1 MRALKATAPSQMG
14 GYGSAPPP
22 FLSPG
27 PSPLVASYNE
37 WTSGHAYGQQQ
48 ALPREWMQ
56 FLGGMFGPL
65 SPIGPVPV
73 DLPPAGEGHSQPR
86 RWQYP
91 VGWDMPQ
98 AAPGTE
104 GIGKLAD
111 FQTLRTLADL
121 YSVARSCINLRKSE
135 LRGVGWDIAPTK
147 HASKAMRGDHKGM
160 AEFAARRAEA
170 VRFFRRPD
178 PNYSD
183 FTAWF
188 DAVLEEM
195 LVTDA
200 LSIYIHPS
208 RLHGK
213 GLFGSDVAA
222 LDLIDGSL
230 VRPLVNV
237 RGERPPPPNVAFQ
250 QYLHGVPRVD
260 LMTLILDEDTD
271 DKGLAAE
278 YSDSQLMYLPYTPR
292 VWSPYGQAP
301 VERAIMP
308 IMAGLRKQQWVLN
321 YFDDRSVPGMFVSPG
336 DPNMTPNQLRE
347 LQDALN
353 AVATDQSWQHKIIV
367 LPGGSKVDPQ
377 KPLTLADAFD
387 NVIMIQTCCVPG
399 TKVMT
404 RRGLVAI
411 EDVRVGDRVMTH
423 RGRWRAVSKT
433 MSNPVHAPVRKITAK
448 GLAPLEVTGNHPIW
462 SARYSQSRTHRQ
474 SYEETRW
481 IAASDAR
488 PKDTGGEFDALT
500 LPLPVTGSAD
510 ARLRIMDH
518 VRRRKWV
525 LDPGDGLLKIAGR
538 CNPIPGEVPMN
549 AALGRLLGFY
559 MAEGCTGAGQ
569 VTWAFHEDEV
579 AYQQQVLDDLSA
591 VFGLT
596 AKITPMFNEK
606 CVRVECSSVLLAEL
620 FSCGTAQSK
629 KLPEWAWDGSA
640 EFYASLLW
648 GWSAGDGTLTPSG
661 WRGYTTSETLA
672 WQMRMV
678 ALACGLESQLRAQRQ
693 TQSEIDGR
701 KIQGSDTIYVLQVV
715 RKQERRG
722 TYRIDG
728 PHLTSPVRSNEL
740 SDYTGHVVYN
750 LEVEDDNSYVTTGG
764 VCHNCMAFDVM
775 PFELGIMPEVSTT
788 VASGAARQMATAA
801 QDIQERKSTV
811 PLLLFLKMAIFDRI
825 IQDVCGMHDMEW
837 QWEGLEEDEDSKL
850 LTDLLVEQLGAG
862 LCSIDEARQELG
874 RDPWGL
880 PITSDP
886 GWATQWG
893 GFVPLTGISTATAN
907 PQGGAP
913 APGNAPP
920 APKPPGAGQPADL
933 EEPGDIRHTGA
944 PSLPAGAGAG
954 VPRNRATRST
964 RRDQAAGITGRQ
976 QEAANARPTPAHEA
990 DMANARAESGLAGT
1004 RRPVRKSAGAE
1015 RELSLL
1021 KSHLRRGGNLA
1032 AWEPRDIP
1040 AQVLELLSEDLGKG
1054 LTADQACDIAAGLLP
1069 EAAGEVTAGHG
1080 HGDDTEHVYAYLT
1093 RQYPASVLGWVRKA
1107 RWRGPVTVSLSDIDM
1122 GRRPGGARSEQRV
1135 AQIAADASAGQH
1147 LHPVVLVDT
1156 PGGGKYKIAD
1166 GWHRTLGLKHAGKTQ
1181 VSAWIGEVDEAD
1193 GPWDGQMNR
1202 ERIPLAKSAQD

>member
-1 MRALKATAPSQMG
+1 MATSQRAIMRALKATAPAQMG
-14 GYGSAPPP
+14 GYGSAPAP
-22 FLSPG
+22 FLGNG

-56 FLGGMFGPL
+56 FLAGMFGPL
-65 SPIGPVPV
+65 SPISPVPI
-73 DLPPAGEGHSQPR
+73 DLPPPEGGRSEPR

-98 AAPGTE
+98 GAPGTE

-160 AEFAARRAEA
+160 SQFAARRAEA

-183 FTAWF
+183 FTSWF
-188 DAVLEEM
+188 DALLEEM
-195 LVTDA
+195 FVTDA
-200 LSIYIHPS
+200 LSVYVHPS
-208 RLHGK
+208 RLPGK
-213 GLFGSDVAA
+213 GLFGSNVAA

-230 VRPLVNV
+230 IRPLVNV
-237 RGERPPPPNVAFQ
+237 RGERPPPPNVGFQ
-250 QYLHGVPRVD
+250 QFLYGVPRVD
-260 LMTLILDEDTD
+260 LMTLILDDEVD
-271 DKGLAAE
+271 DKGLVAE
-278 YSDSQLMYLPYTPR
+278 YTDSQLMYLPYTPR

-387 NVIMIQTCCVPG
+387 NVIMIQTC
-399 TKVMT
+399 
-404 RRGLVAI
+404 
-411 EDVRVGDRVMTH
+411 
-423 RGRWRAVSKT
+423 
-433 MSNPVHAPVRKITAK
+433 
-448 GLAPLEVTGNHPIW
+448 
-462 SARYSQSRTHRQ
+462 
-474 SYEETRW
+474 
-481 IAASDAR
+481 
-488 PKDTGGEFDALT
+488 
-500 LPLPVTGSAD
+500 
-510 ARLRIMDH
+510 
-518 VRRRKWV
+518 
-525 LDPGDGLLKIAGR
+525 
-538 CNPIPGEVPMN
+538 
-549 AALGRLLGFY
+549 
-559 MAEGCTGAGQ
+559 
-569 VTWAFHEDEV
+569 
-579 AYQQQVLDDLSA
+579 
-591 VFGLT
+591 
-596 AKITPMFNEK
+596 
-606 CVRVECSSVLLAEL
+606 
-620 FSCGTAQSK
+620 
-629 KLPEWAWDGSA
+629 
-640 EFYASLLW
+640 
-648 GWSAGDGTLTPSG
+648 
-661 WRGYTTSETLA
+661 
-672 WQMRMV
+672 
-678 ALACGLESQLRAQRQ
+678 
-693 TQSEIDGR
+693 
-701 KIQGSDTIYVLQVV
+701 
-715 RKQERRG
+715 
-722 TYRIDG
+722 
-728 PHLTSPVRSNEL
+728 
-740 SDYTGHVVYN
+740 
-750 LEVEDDNSYVTTGG
+750 
-764 VCHNCMAFDVM
+764 MAFDVM
-775 PFELGIMPEVSTT
+775 PFELGIMPEVATT

-837 QWEGLEEDEDSKL
+837 QWEGLEEDEDAKL

-893 GFVPLTGISTATAN
+893 GFVPLTGVTGATAN

-913 APGNAPP
+913 APGNTAPP
-920 APKPPGAGQPADL
+920 PPKPPGATAGQPADL

-944 PSLPAGAGAG
+944 PSLPAGAG
-954 VPRNRATRST
+954 VPRNRASRGT

-976 QEAANARPTPAHEA
+976 QGAATARPTPAHEA
-990 DMANARAESGLAGT
+990 DMASARAEAAQAGT
-1004 RRPVRKSAGAE
+1004 RRPARKSGAA
-1015 RELSLL
+1015 RELGLL
-1021 KSHLRRGGNLA
+1021 KSHLRRGGDLA
-1032 AWEPRDIP
+1032 GWESRDIP
-1040 AQVLELLSEDLGKG
+1040 AQILAILSEDLDKG
-1054 LTADQACDIAAGLLP
+1054 LTAGEACDVAAAMLP
-1069 EAAGEVTAGHG
+1069 KAAGEA
-1080 HGDDTEHVYAYLT
+1080 DADHVYAYLA
-1093 RQYPASVLGWVRKA
+1093 RQYPASVLSWVREA
-1107 RWRGPVTVSLSDIDM
+1107 RWHGPVTVPLDDIDM
-1122 GRRPGGARSEQRV
+1122 SRRPGGARSQARV
-1135 AQIAADASAGQH
+1135 GEIAARVSAGKH

-1181 VSAWIGEVDEAD
+1181 VQAWIGEVDSGD

-1202 ERIPLAKSAQD
+1202 ERIPLVKSAGD